1 MGDFINHLILN
12 EGTKS
17 FSGKI
22 KKSQLKTF
30 HDSFVKAKVSKN
42 GQQQEIQVQ
51 SNILANLVH
60 LSSFKNSAIN
70 LEKAMCLPLAPV
82 SLPLSHY
89 DGTIRK
95 TVKSKLFHA
104 AMHDVTVIKP
114 EDLPSAEELSV
125 YFLDLAAEIRL
136 HVKNCDS
143 IRWLAQKIL
152 GSIPNQYN
160 TVYIVCDTYKIGS
173 IKSGERMLCGD
184 FKVYMLETPDRKL
197 LFDMTTFPQ
206 NGKNKAFLFNLIERS
221 IAEDKN
227 KLNERVVFFSN
238 KERCLSISIDQVLQI
253 LQKASDHQEAGTKL
267 VAPVESV
274 EVNGNSVMV
283 RFHEVI

>member
-17 FSGKI
+17 FSDKI

-51 SNILANLVH
+51 SNILANLAH

-70 LEKAMCLPLAPV
+70 LEKAMCSPLAPV

-95 TVKSKLFHA
+95 TVKSKFFHA
-104 AMHDVTVIKP
+104 AMHEVTVIKQ

-143 IRWLAQKIL
+143 IR
-152 GSIPNQYN
+152 
-160 TVYIVCDTYKIGS
+160 
-173 IKSGERMLCGD
+173 
-184 FKVYMLETPDRKL
+184 
-197 LFDMTTFPQ
+197 
-206 NGKNKAFLFNLIERS
+206 
-221 IAEDKN
+221 
-227 KLNERVVFFSN
+227 
-238 KERCLSISIDQVLQI
+238 
-253 LQKASDHQEAGTKL
+253 
-267 VAPVESV
+267 
-274 EVNGNSVMV
+274 
-283 RFHEVI
+283 